1 MVDYTFGGDGDVRL
15 SYRLSASTL
24 EHPGTI
30 DIVNVLIRNR
40 GRTDFSVIVTLHAV
54 NAQVSTSYYGP
65 YSDMASE
72 QILVPA
78 NASYRVVTFY
88 LTLIIQASS
97 FAIWCDVSRTFDFS
111 TLSSAAA
118 TTFGEITPIPPTHL
132 EYSQESTSPYDYH
145 LAQPP

>member
-1 MVDYTFGGDGDVRL
+1 MVDYTFGGGGDVRL
-15 SYRLSASTL
+15 SYRLNASTR

-54 NAQVSTSYYGP
+54 NAQLSTSYYGP

-72 QILVPA
+72 QITVLA
-78 NASYRVVTFY
+78 NSSYRVVTFY
-88 LTLIIQASS
+88 LTLIIQASA
-97 FAIWCDVSRTFDFS
+97 FVIWCDVSRTFDFA

-118 TTFGEITPIPPTHL
+118 TTFGELAPILPTHL
-132 EYSQESTSPYDYH
+132 EYSQESTSPYEYH
-145 LAQPP
+145 LLQPS